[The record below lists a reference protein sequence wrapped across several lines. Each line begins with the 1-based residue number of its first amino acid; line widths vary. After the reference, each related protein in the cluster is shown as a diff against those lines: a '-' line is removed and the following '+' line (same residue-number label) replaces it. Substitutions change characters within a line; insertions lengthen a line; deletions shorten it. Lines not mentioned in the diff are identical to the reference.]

1 MARRRKG
8 GKGDAQ
14 APQVTLYAVVLS
26 HPSISTKLALA
37 LKGIDY
43 ELRNL
48 TPGLHAAS
56 LRARGFPAGTV
67 PALVLDGEKV
77 QGSREIT
84 RALDEYQPEPRL
96 FPADPSLRVAV
107 EDAERWGEE
116 SLQPVP
122 RRLYRY
128 LVSTDSELR
137 AGVARSVG
145 LPAPKLAARLTGPL
159 SKGMAEKED
168 ANADQ
173 VRLDMAALPGM
184 VRRIEQLMADGV
196 IAGDQPNAADFQIA
210 PTIRVLLELEDTAPA
225 VAGTPLEQW
234 ARDLVPD
241 YPGHLPAKL
250 PPEWTEAIREAA
262 AARSA
267 G

>member
-1 MARRRKG
+1 MAFGRRGDEG
-8 GKGDAQ
+8 GAKEGQ
-14 APQVTLYAVVLS
+14 ATLYALGLS
-26 HPSISTKLALA
+26 HPAISSKLALD

-43 ELRNL
+43 EVRDL

-67 PALVLDGEKV
+67 PALVLAGEKV

-84 RALDEYQPEPRL
+84 RALDEYRPEPRL
-96 FPADPSLRVAV
+96 FPADPSLRIAV

-128 LVSTDSELR
+128 LVSTDPELR

-145 LPAPKLAARLTGPL
+145 LPAPKLAAWLTGPL
-159 SKGMAEKED
+159 SKGMAEKENG
-168 ANADQ
+168 NADQ

-184 VRRIEQLMADGV
+184 VRRVEQLMADGV
-196 IAGDQPNAADFQIA
+196 IAGEQPNAADFQIA
-210 PTIRVLLELEDTAPA
+210 PTVRVLLELEDTAPA
-225 VAGTPLEQW
+225 IAGTPLDEW
-234 ARDLVPD
+234 ARGLVPR